1 MFKSVTGL
9 STFAQ
14 TEART
19 TSSCL
24 LNQHS
29 STPQGSTSVNLH
41 KMTVMALNICV
52 VCALCTFSYFLVKFR
67 QLSGN
72 LLV

>member
-1 MFKSVTGL
+1 MFNNVTGL
-9 STFAQ
+9 SYFAQ

-29 STPQGSTSVNLH
+29 STRQGSTSVILL
-41 KMTVMALNICV
+41 KMTVMALDICA
-52 VCALCTFSYFLVKFR
+52 VCTLYVYIFLVKFM
-67 QLSGN
+67 QLSGH
-72 LLV
+72 LLGK

>member
-9 STFAQ
+9 SSFAQ
-14 TEART
+14 TETRT

-29 STPQGSTSVNLH
+29 STPQGSTSTISL
-41 KMTVMALNICV
+41 KMTVMALNIFAACT
-52 VCALCTFSYFLVKFR
+52 LCTFSCF
-67 QLSGN
+67 S
-72 LLV
+72 

>member
-1 MFKSVTGL
+1 MFNNVTGL
-9 STFAQ
+9 SSFAQ

-29 STPQGSTSVNLH
+29 STRQGSTSVILL
-41 KMTVMALNICV
+41 KMTVMALNILA
-52 VCALCTFSYFLVKFR
+52 VCTLCTFTYF
-67 QLSGN
+67 
-72 LLV
+72 